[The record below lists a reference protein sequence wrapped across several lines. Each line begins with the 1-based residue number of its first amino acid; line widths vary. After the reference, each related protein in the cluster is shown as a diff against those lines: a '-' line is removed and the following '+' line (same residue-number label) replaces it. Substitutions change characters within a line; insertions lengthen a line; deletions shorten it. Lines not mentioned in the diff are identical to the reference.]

1 MSQKKFKQRGNFFKN
16 ILLRKMKKREGG
28 KRLGSLTDYAC
39 HVTTTR
45 EKCRHLRP
53 GLWDWVARLN
63 YGGQKSECQ
72 GPRRWCYYSSAT
84 GLDVVH
90 GRWGSKRKVSYR
102 LGMCK
107 VCKSLKQMYMK
118 DCWIPSYVACRILP
132 PRFFL
137 MFIGFP
143 P

>member
-1 MSQKKFKQRGNFFKN
+1 MLAMLQ
-16 ILLRKMKKREGG
+16 
-28 KRLGSLTDYAC
+28 
-39 HVTTTR
+39 VTTR
-45 EKCRHLRP
+45 EKRLRP

-72 GPRRWCYYSSAT
+72 GPRQWCYYSGAT
-84 GLDVVH
+84 GLDVDC
-90 GRWGSKRKVSYR
+90 RLESKRKLSYG

-118 DCWIPSYVACRILP
+118 DCWIPSYVACRNLP

-137 MFIGFP
+137 NVFSVFADAEEPM
-143 P
+143 